1 MCSVSTSAPATAAHT
16 GSTPERRGG
25 DEADEREPEHG
36 ERERGQRARRRDGA
50 ARAARARA
58 RSLNERESTTHSTAI
73 AASQGSAISAAK
85 RVNESP
91 LASNASRLVRFE
103 TGSSSEALLARC
115 VHAYTCG
122 RGLKR
127 SRAAV
132 ANTTGV
138 SRTTVAS
145 RLSTAVVAAATAN
158 TSPSSRRGS
167 PRAPPA
173 IAAPR

>member
-1 MCSVSTSAPATAAHT
+1 MATKPTSVSPSTASANAGSAPAGATAGT
-16 GSTPERRGG
+16 C
-25 DEADEREPEHG
+25 
-36 ERERGQRARRRDGA
+36 RAGA
-50 ARAARARA
+50 S
-58 RSLNERESTTHSTAI
+58 SLRNERESTTHSTAI

-85 RVNESP
+85 RVNDSP

-103 TGSSSEALLARC
+103 TGSSSDALLARW